1 MPQAAS
7 TERPVKLSV
16 SHLGKTFNTR
26 GSSLIVLDD
35 INLEIRA
42 GEFFVIVG
50 QSGCGKTTFLR
61 IVQGLDQATKGTI
74 TLDGR
79 PLVGP
84 GPDRGFVFQHD
95 SLLPWRTA
103 LRNVTFGTEL
113 RGTPKAQAESEAR
126 DIISLVGLVGFE
138 HHYPFELS
146 GGMRQRV
153 NLARAFAV
161 NPDILLMDEPFAALD
176 ALTRE
181 AMQQELVRIVAETGK
196 TVVFI
201 THQIEEAVLLA
212 DRIAVFSARPGR
224 VARIIDNDLPK
235 PRTLAL
241 KRTPEFNAIAEEVW
255 SMIAGG
261 GQGQPPTA
269 VQGKCVE
276 DFRQS
281 D

>member
-7 TERPVKLSV
+7 AERPVKLSV

-26 GSSLIVLDD
+26 GSSLVVLDD

-74 TLDGR
+74 ALNGR

-103 LRNVTFGTEL
+103 LRNVTFGSEL
-113 RGTPKAQAESEAR
+113 RGTPKAQAEREAR

-138 HHYPFELS
+138 NHYPFELS

-201 THQIEEAVLLA
+201 THQIDEAVLLA

-241 KRTPEFNAIAEEVW
+241 KRTPEFNTIAEEVW
-255 SMIAGG
+255 ALIAGG
-261 GQGQPPTA
+261 GQGQPPIA
-269 VQGKCVE
+269 VQG
-276 DFRQS
+276 
-281 D
+281 